1 MLPPIAPQLT
11 PMIRRRLRERFPR
24 LRDEDLPIVELT
36 EHDLVMRIATRSRRK
51 PDRVRQE
58 LYAIGAL
65 VAPVVATR
73 PLNSPAPDEPSL
85 GSGVPDD
92 TGQSGMMSLG
102 PGW

>member
-1 MLPPIAPQLT
+1 
-11 PMIRRRLRERFPR
+11 MIRRRLREQFPR
-24 LRDEDLPIVELT
+24 LRDEDLPVVEMT
-36 EHDLVMRIATRSRRK
+36 ENDLVMHIATRSRRQ
-51 PDRVRQE
+51 PERVRQE

-73 PLNSPAPDEPSL
+73 PLDGPAPEESSL